1 MKKISAIILSL
12 SMIISGFA
20 AADAAASGI
29 DDDLS
34 DLTKIFSHSEN
45 VTLEESAKL
54 GSYKEPKYATSG
66 VGTME
71 IVYRLEDFANFE
83 VVTLNYKK
91 SEEIK
96 FYIAETADGIYNEVS
111 EYSKTSEEL
120 GSNWT
125 KNIYFSDVD
134 EGYEYF
140 KIVINQTNARF
151 IRLDNVKL
159 LQNMS
164 LQLEGEHFYDDTDNE
179 VTDAN
184 MYMVSKMTLDF
195 NQRVD
200 TAGKLS
206 IKDKSGIVRESDGEI
221 SIDGMKV
228 SYTFDA
234 LNFDI
239 YEFECG
245 KTTTSD
251 GKEYV
256 YSKKTGFSCVGNIGE
271 YLHFEDDFKCSD
283 FVTAICDV
291 NGNNTAPGAYTVI
304 SSDEQVIKVE
314 DGNIVPQKAGKATLS
329 AFLKI
334 GAKTV
339 KAEKEVTVCG
349 AKAINIVPEN
359 ISIAPGEEKEITA
372 ALLLDDGTVIP
383 VKDNI
388 YLTVLDESIVSADGL
403 KLKGLKNGN
412 VYIRVSVDYNGQIIE
427 KNISVGV
434 GEEARDVLKE
444 VTIDVNRDR
453 LYVGESCYAVLKY
466 FFQTNGEMD
475 LMAADVQ
482 YFSDN
487 NDILSISDEAKVTAN
502 TPGTASIYAEVTIDG
517 ITVRS
522 DKKSITVLKNTIDH
536 AQICFD
542 TLHMCVGKSM
552 DIMTKT
558 YNKTGDLVYNPTVKY
573 TLSNDNFK
581 IDGNTL
587 IASKPGTTTISANVQ
602 SDGINVET
610 KEYVLYAE
618 EYINESEKTFNK
630 SNDWSGTFD
639 HSDGL
644 IITSS
649 LGMVCANVDSQAQN
663 VVFAAEDEMIGVEF
677 ETTVIGEKT
686 ENDLQVLISPDN
698 SEYEKISESDFSV
711 TASAGKKNETK
722 YIYSLTDEKLK
733 KAKYVKIILDKASG
747 SKQDIR
753 LNKFLMKY
761 NKAPQVVGVDTFA
774 GNDDVSKKNIRK
786 IVLAFS
792 QNVQRGKLADIRL
805 SDAGNDAKSI
815 KYDICGNL
823 LIIKFD
829 ELKDGEY
836 TLFADGIEN
845 EFGLNCSAFEKKI
858 DIVNEKI
865 EVSELAESEIVSAKI
880 INSFDTDMTVAVLVC
895 VYGNDGNLS
904 GIFADNN
911 VRLESGINNYSCPK
925 RFENT
930 AAAKIFIWN
939 NVADISAY

>member
-12 SMIISGFA
+12 SMIISGFT

-91 SEEIK
+91 SEDIK
-96 FYIAETADGIYNEVS
+96 FYVAETADGIYNEVS

-179 VTDAN
+179 VTDGN

-206 IKDKSGIVRESDGEI
+206 IKDKSGIVRELDGEI

-256 YSKKTGFSCVGNIGE
+256 YSKKTGFSYVGNIGE

-339 KAEKEVTVCG
+339 KAEKKVTVCG

-372 ALLLDDGTVIP
+372 ALLLDDDTVIP
-383 VKDNI
+383 AKDNI

-453 LYVGESCYAVLKY
+453 LYAGESCYAILKY

-475 LMAADVQ
+475 LMSADIQ

-487 NDILSISDEAKVTAN
+487 NDILSISDEARVTAN
-502 TPGTASIYAEVTIDG
+502 TPGTASIYAEVTIEG

-552 DIMTKT
+552 EIMTKA
-558 YNKTGDLVYNPTVKY
+558 YNKTGDLVDNQTVKY

-649 LGMVCANVDSQAQN
+649 LGMVCANVGSQAQN

-711 TASAGKKNETK
+711 LASAGKKNETK

-733 KAKYVKIILDKASG
+733 KAKYVKIILDKSSG

-761 NKAPQVVGVDTFA
+761 NKAPQIVGVDTFA
-774 GNDDVSKKNIRK
+774 GNDDVSEKNIRK
-786 IVLAFS
+786 IVVTFS
-792 QNVQRGKLADIRL
+792 QNVQRGKIADIRL
-805 SDAGNDAKSI
+805 SDAGNDTKSI
-815 KYDICGNL
+815 RYDICGNL
-823 LIIKFD
+823 LLIKFD

-858 DIVNEKI
+858 DIANEKI

-911 VRLESGINNYSCPK
+911 VRLESGINDYSCPK

>member
-1 MKKISAIILSL
+1 MKKILAIILSL
-12 SMIISGFA
+12 SMIISGFT

-91 SEEIK
+91 SEDIK
-96 FYIAETADGIYNEVS
+96 FYIAETADGTYDEVS

-179 VTDAN
+179 VTDGN

-256 YSKKTGFSCVGNIGE
+256 YSKKTGFSYVGNIGE

-304 SSDEQVIKVE
+304 SSDEQIIKVE

-388 YLTVLDESIVSADGL
+388 YLTVFDESIVSADGL

-552 DIMTKT
+552 EIMTKA
-558 YNKTGDLVYNPTVKY
+558 YNKTGDLVDNQTVKY

-711 TASAGKKNETK
+711 LASAGKKNETK

-761 NKAPQVVGVDTFA
+761 NKAPQIVGVDTFA

>member
-12 SMIISGFA
+12 SMIISGFT

-91 SEEIK
+91 NEDIK
-96 FYIAETADGIYNEVS
+96 FYVAETADGIYNDVS

-179 VTDAN
+179 VTDGN

-256 YSKKTGFSCVGNIGE
+256 YSKKTGFSYVGNIGE

-304 SSDEQVIKVE
+304 SSDEQIIKVE

-329 AFLKI
+329 AFLEI

-339 KAEKEVTVCG
+339 KAKKEVTVCG

-372 ALLLDDGTVIP
+372 ALLLDDDTVIP
-383 VKDNI
+383 AKDNI

-453 LYVGESCYAVLKY
+453 LYVGESCYAILKY

-552 DIMTKT
+552 DIMTKA

-753 LNKFLMKY
+753 LNKFLIKY

-815 KYDICGNL
+815 KHDICGNL

-836 TLFADGIEN
+836 TIFADGIEN

>member
-12 SMIISGFA
+12 SMIISGFT

-91 SEEIK
+91 SEDIK
-96 FYIAETADGIYNEVS
+96 FYVAETADGIYNEVS

-179 VTDAN
+179 VTDGN

-206 IKDKSGIVRESDGEI
+206 IKDKSGIVRELDGEI

-256 YSKKTGFSCVGNIGE
+256 YSKKTGFSYVGNIGE

-339 KAEKEVTVCG
+339 KAEKKVTVCG

-372 ALLLDDGTVIP
+372 ALLLDDDTVIP
-383 VKDNI
+383 AKDNI

-453 LYVGESCYAVLKY
+453 LYAGESCYAILKY

-475 LMAADVQ
+475 LMSADIQ

-487 NDILSISDEAKVTAN
+487 NDILSISDEARVTAN
-502 TPGTASIYAEVTIDG
+502 TPGTASIYAEVTIEG

-552 DIMTKT
+552 EIMTKA
-558 YNKTGDLVYNPTVKY
+558 YNKTGDLVDNQTVKY

-711 TASAGKKNETK
+711 LASAGKKNETK

-733 KAKYVKIILDKASG
+733 KAKYVKIILDKSSG

-761 NKAPQVVGVDTFA
+761 NKAPQIVGVDTFA
-774 GNDDVSKKNIRK
+774 GNDDVSEKNIRK
-786 IVLAFS
+786 IVVTFS
-792 QNVQRGKLADIRL
+792 QNVQRGKIADIRL
-805 SDAGNDAKSI
+805 SDAGNDTKSI
-815 KYDICGNL
+815 RYDICGNL
-823 LIIKFD
+823 LLIKFD

-858 DIVNEKI
+858 DIANEKI

-911 VRLESGINNYSCPK
+911 VRLESGINDYSCPK

>member
-12 SMIISGFA
+12 SMIISGFT

-91 SEEIK
+91 NEDIK
-96 FYIAETADGIYNEVS
+96 FYVAETADGIYNDVS

-179 VTDAN
+179 VTDGN

-256 YSKKTGFSCVGNIGE
+256 YSKKTGFSYVGNIGE

-304 SSDEQVIKVE
+304 SSDEQIIKVE

-329 AFLKI
+329 AFLEI

-339 KAEKEVTVCG
+339 KAKKEVTVCG

-372 ALLLDDGTVIP
+372 ALLLDDDTVIP
-383 VKDNI
+383 AKDNI

-453 LYVGESCYAVLKY
+453 LYAGESCYAILKY

-475 LMAADVQ
+475 LMAADIQ

-663 VVFAAEDEMIGVEF
+663 VVFAAEDELIGVEF

-686 ENDLQVLISPDN
+686 GNDLQVLISPDN

-733 KAKYVKIILDKASG
+733 KAKYVKIILDKSSG

-761 NKAPQVVGVDTFA
+761 NKAPQIVGVDTFA

-836 TLFADGIEN
+836 TIFADGIEN